1 MITKNRIVFS
11 FKGIPSKTTRTA
23 TFYANFEKLTL
34 RELHLNWCTAPHM
47 HHEKGK
53 RPFIAS
59 IATAAGQRE
68 GVTNVAAVL
77 STVWGGKLLRRFR
90 KMFSE
95 SSTMQWAVLATPML
109 PMQAR
114 AALEK
119 KITKP
124 SEQVAAPDFRRG
136 GVKKGSFMEML

>member
-90 KMFSE
+90 KMFTE
-95 SSTMQWAVLATPML
+95 SSTMQWAVLQL
-109 PMQAR
+109 PH
-114 AALEK
+114 AAHASK
-119 KITKP
+119 GN
-124 SEQVAAPDFRRG
+124 FRR
-136 GVKKGSFMEML
+136 KKLQNLRNKLPPQTLDAAE